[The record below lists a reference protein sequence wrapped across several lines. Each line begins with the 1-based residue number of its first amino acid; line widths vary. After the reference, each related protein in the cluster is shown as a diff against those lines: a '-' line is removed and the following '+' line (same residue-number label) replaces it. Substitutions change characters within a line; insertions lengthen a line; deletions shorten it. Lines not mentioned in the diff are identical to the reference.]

1 MYFSS
6 RGDEILYMDGENQAA
21 TTVSAVD
28 PGDDPAASGPG
39 CRVIAVVNQKG
50 GVGKTTTAV
59 NLAACLAVAEE
70 PTLLVDLDPQSN
82 ATSAFGLNGDDPA
95 LYRALVLGEP
105 VPEES
110 LQLID
115 IKCVTVLGSSID
127 LVGAELEL
135 TDLPRRTERLA
146 ACLAP
151 YRRRFNFI
159 LIDCPPSLGLLTLNA
174 LRAADEVLIPLQ
186 SEYFA
191 LEGLARLMKT
201 VERVRAGIH
210 PGLRVGGI
218 VLTMYDGRTNLSRQV
233 GEDLRAHLPELTY
246 KVAIPRSVRLAEAP
260 SHGKP
265 VIAYD
270 ISSSGAQAY
279 LALTSEFLARA
290 GRKRGA

>member
-28 PGDDPAASGPG
+28 PGDDPAALGPG

-127 LVGAELEL
+127 LVGAELDL
-135 TDLPRRTERLA
+135 ADLPGG
-146 ACLAP
+146 
-151 YRRRFNFI
+151 
-159 LIDCPPSLGLLTLNA
+159 PSGWRPASPLTGGG
-174 LRAADEVLIPLQ
+174 
-186 SEYFA
+186 STSSSS
-191 LEGLARLMKT
+191 T
-201 VERVRAGIH
+201 V
-210 PGLRVGGI
+210 P
-218 VLTMYDGRTNLSRQV
+218 
-233 GEDLRAHLPELTY
+233 
-246 KVAIPRSVRLAEAP
+246 PRSGFSP
-260 SHGKP
+260 
-265 VIAYD
+265 
-270 ISSSGAQAY
+270 
-279 LALTSEFLARA
+279 
-290 GRKRGA
+290 